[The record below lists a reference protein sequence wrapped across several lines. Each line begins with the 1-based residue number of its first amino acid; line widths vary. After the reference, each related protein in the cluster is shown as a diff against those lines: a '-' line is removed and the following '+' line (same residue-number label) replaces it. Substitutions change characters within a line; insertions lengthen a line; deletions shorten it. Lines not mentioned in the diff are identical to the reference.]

1 MSEIKPLQPP
11 HSSEAEQLVI
21 GSMLIDKD
29 ACALV
34 LENLQEDHFYL
45 LEHRVMF
52 KAMQNLFEEGHPID
66 MVTLH
71 RELEKMENLDKAG
84 GSSYLSDCLAVT
96 TSTANIQ
103 HHLGI
108 VHQHALMRELIRI
121 GNRLQREG
129 NSPASTFEELLR
141 DTEDQ
146 LYKLSTGQSLQKD
159 FVHTADGMKEV
170 MQEIESIQQK
180 GGGLQGTTTGY
191 PDLDRMLGG
200 FNPGSL
206 VVLAG
211 RPGMGKTAF
220 ALNLARNAAAHNKK
234 VAFISLEMTWKE
246 LGMRLIMIESG
257 VSLTPLKSGSVLR
270 DTQTRK
276 LARAAANLASYH
288 IFIDDTSKV
297 AISDLRAKIQR
308 LSMTGDKVDLLFV
321 DYLQLMHLPDGDNQA
336 LRVAAATR
344 AMKSM
349 AKDLEIPVIALSQ
362 LSRESERR
370 KESKRPILSDL
381 RDSGAIEQDADI
393 VMFVHR
399 DEVYRKTDD
408 SGQSLENQAIIDVSK
423 NRNGP
428 VGQIKLTFHK
438 HIQRFEEFISEDV
451 APPPATV
458 QSSRSEEDI
467 GF

>member
-1 MSEIKPLQPP
+1 
-11 HSSEAEQLVI
+11 
-21 GSMLIDKD
+21 
-29 ACALV
+29 
-34 LENLQEDHFYL
+34 
-45 LEHRVMF
+45 
-52 KAMQNLFEEGHPID
+52 
-66 MVTLH
+66 
-71 RELEKMENLDKAG
+71 
-84 GSSYLSDCLAVT
+84 VT
-96 TSTANIQ
+96 TSTANIK
-103 HHLGI
+103 HHLEI

-121 GNRLQREG
+121 GTRLQREG
-129 NSPASTFEELLR
+129 NSPATDFEELLR
-141 DTEDQ
+141 TTEDQ
-146 LYKLSTGQSLQKD
+146 LYKLATGQSLQKD
-159 FVHTADGMKEV
+159 FVQIADGMKDV

-191 PDLDRMLGG
+191 PDLDRKLGG

-206 VVLAG
+206 VIIAG

-246 LGMRLIMIESG
+246 LGMRLFSIESG
-257 VSLTPLKSGSVLR
+257 VSLTPLRSGSVLR

-276 LARAAANLASYH
+276 LAQAAAILASYH
-288 IFIDDTSKV
+288 IFIDDSSKV
-297 AISDLRAKIQR
+297 ALSDLRAKIQR
-308 LSMTGDKVDLLFV
+308 LSMTGDKVDLVFI

-344 AMKSM
+344 ALKSM

-370 KESKRPILSDL
+370 GESKRPILSDL

-408 SGQSLENQAIIDVSK
+408 SGKSLENQAIIDVSK

-428 VGQIKLTFHK
+428 VGQLNFTFHK
-438 HIQRFEEFISEDV
+438 HIQRFEEFISDEA
-451 APPPATV
+451 APPPT
-458 QSSRSEEDI
+458 SGEGSGSDEDI

>member
-1 MSEIKPLQPP
+1 MNEPKPQLPP
-11 HSSEAEQLVI
+11 YSREAEQQVI
-21 GSMLIDKD
+21 GSMLVDKD

-34 LENLQEDHFYL
+34 LENLHQDHFYM
-45 LEHRVMF
+45 LEHQLLF
-52 KAMQNLFEEGHPID
+52 KAMQRLFEEGHPID
-66 MVTLH
+66 LVTVH
-71 RELEKMENLDKAG
+71 NELEKMQILEKAG
-84 GSSYLSDCLAVT
+84 GGGYLSDCLAVA

-103 HHLGI
+103 HHLEI
-108 VHQHALMRELIRI
+108 VHGHAMLRELSRI
-121 GNRLQREG
+121 GIKLQRES
-129 NSPASTFEELLR
+129 NAPTADFDELLR
-141 DTEDQ
+141 NTEDQ
-146 LYKLSTGQSLQKD
+146 LYRLAIGQSLQKD
-159 FVHTADGMKEV
+159 FVPTAEGMKEV
-170 MQEIESIQQK
+170 MKEIESIQQQ
-180 GGGLQGTTTGY
+180 GGGLQGITSGY

-206 VVLAG
+206 IVLAG

-220 ALNLARNAAAHNKK
+220 ALNLARNAAAHNRK

-257 VSLTPLKSGSVLR
+257 VSLTPLKSGSTLR

-288 IFIDDTSKV
+288 VFIDDTSRV
-297 AISDLRAKIQR
+297 SLTDLRAKIQR
-308 LSMTGDKVDLLFV
+308 LSMTGDKVDLLFI
-321 DYLQLMHLPDGDNQA
+321 DYLQLMHLPDADNQA
-336 LRVAAATR
+336 LRVAGATR
-344 AMKSM
+344 ALKAM
-349 AKDLEIPVIALSQ
+349 AKDFELPVVALSQ

-399 DEVYRKTDD
+399 DEVYRQTDA
-408 SGQSLENQAIIDVSK
+408 SGQSVENQAIIDVGK
-423 NRNGP
+423 NRTGP

-438 HIQRFEEFISEDV
+438 HIQRFEEYVSEES
-451 APPPATV
+451 APPPAVTAGGAD
-458 QSSRSEEDI
+458 EDI